1 MKGVYLPVCNP
12 ELWGVFSVALEKNND
27 AKKQSYM
34 KNKRGIG
41 CKKQSVTKNKC
52 GPRCKKTII
61 YKKQLY

>member
-1 MKGVYLPVCNP
+1 M
-12 ELWGVFSVALEKNND
+12 ALEKNND

-34 KNKRGIG
+34 KNKCGIG
-41 CKKQSVTKNKC
+41 CKKQSVIKNKC